1 MRYSQQREVIFN
13 LIQSTNIH
21 PTADWIYSN
30 AKTQIPK
37 ISLGTVYRNLKQL
50 EQDKLITTIYDGNI
64 ARYDSNMEQHDH
76 LKCNI
81 CGDLI
86 DINKNNIDIS
96 KTILRNFNF
105 KVLDI
110 EMTISGTCKKHT

>member
-1 MRYSQQREVIFN
+1 MRYSQQREVILN

-50 EQDKLITTIYDGNI
+50 EQDKLITTIY
-64 ARYDSNMEQHDH
+64 A
-76 LKCNI
+76 
-81 CGDLI
+81 
-86 DINKNNIDIS
+86 
-96 KTILRNFNF
+96 
-105 KVLDI
+105 
-110 EMTISGTCKKHT
+110 

>member
-1 MRYSQQREVIFN
+1 MRYSQQREVILN
-13 LIQSTNIH
+13 LIQSTKIH
-21 PTADWIYSN
+21 PTADWIYSK
-30 AKTQIPK
+30 AKTHIPK
-37 ISLGTVYRNLKQL
+37 ISLGTVYRNLKKL
-50 EQDKLITTIYDGNI
+50 EQDKLIATIYDGNV
-64 ARYDSNMEQHDH
+64 ARYDSNMEKHDH

-86 DINKNNIDIS
+86 DVNKNNIDIS

-105 KVLDI
+105 KVSDI